1 MIALPPRSQLTD
13 PPFPATTLFRSE
25 SERLSR
31 ELSVRFAQTPFC
43 DGDFYGRSTKRFG
56 GLLRHSAHAAAL
68 VQNTLVLEI
77 TQRVLSPW
85 CDRIALNLTQEIG
98 TASCRERVCQYV

>member
-1 MIALPPRSQLTD
+1 MRISDWSSDVCSSDL
-13 PPFPATTLFRSE
+13 
-25 SERLSR
+25 
-31 ELSVRFAQTPFC
+31 PFC

-77 TQRVLSPW
+77 TQRVLGPW
-85 CDRIALNLTQEIG
+85 CDRIALNLTQAIELHPG
-98 TASCRERVCQYV
+98 APAQYRSAERRVGQACVSTGRSRWSRYH